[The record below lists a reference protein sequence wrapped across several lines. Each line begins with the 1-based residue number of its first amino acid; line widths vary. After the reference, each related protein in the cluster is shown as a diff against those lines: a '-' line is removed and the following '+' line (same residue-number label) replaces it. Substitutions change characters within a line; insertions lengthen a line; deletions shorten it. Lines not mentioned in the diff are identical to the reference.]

1 VALRNDDFDWGSVM
15 RALHWLIALG
25 VIGLL
30 AVGWWMEDLPNSP
43 RKIEI
48 YKLHKSVG
56 LTVLALMTLRIAW
69 RAIDRRRPRPPVM
82 PAWQQRAADTSHLV
96 MYFALMAM
104 PLSGWLYNSASGF
117 PLKWFELFR
126 VPALSGSDATLK
138 AVAGAVH
145 EYTAVVLA
153 VLAGVHVLAALKHH
167 FIDRD
172 GVLRGMLP
180 FASARPTPHTAPE
193 QSP

>member
-30 AVGWWMEDLPNSP
+30 AVGWWMQDLPNSP

-69 RAIDRRRPRPPVM
+69 RAFDRRRPRPPVM

-96 MYFALMAM
+96 MYFALLAM

-126 VPALSGSDATLK
+126 VPALAGSDATLK
-138 AVAGAVH
+138 AIAGAVH

-180 FASARPTPHTAPE
+180 FASARPTPHTASE